1 MDESDYEVGFFYFRI
16 RNYPGAIDRFSQ
28 ILKQDP
34 AFSSRDAV
42 YFYLAESFIKLK
54 REAEALPLYEKLL
67 QEFEQ
72 SEFLSEAQKRVTEL
86 KALAQAKS
94 SGG

>member
-1 MDESDYEVGFFYFRI
+1 M
-16 RNYPGAIDRFSQ
+16 
-28 ILKQDP
+28 
-34 AFSSRDAV
+34 
-42 YFYLAESFIKLK
+42 KLK